1 MCCLHIDTP
10 GAVDIFIFIHLTGA
24 TFCDIMISQMRMGTN
39 GHNNTLWRFIVPYH
53 FSFVND
59 FFQDFSG
66 DRPGF
71 FILSTKH
78 PATLPY
84 CGGWISLNL
93 LSRHGLAGKRGERY
107 GME

>member
-59 FFQDFSG
+59 FFKIF
-66 DRPGF
+66 PGIAPVF
-71 FILSTKH
+71 LYFLQNT
-78 PATLPY
+78 PPPFPTAA
-84 CGGWISLNL
+84 
-93 LSRHGLAGKRGERY
+93 AGFR
-107 GME
+107 